1 MKNWMLPVRAVQAVL
16 SIVVLGLM
24 AYGTHSPTPYP
35 ILRQS
40 TLLCSSKIS
49 HHAYILSLCQSI
61 LLTIPT
67 VSSWWATHWRQSSPI
82 EINYLIFAP
91 AWSLLVLAPLILT
104 SLSKFA
110 HVAEKGAVKWALLGV
125 EAMTMLFWLSG
136 FVALGVFL
144 SGRICFGMVRVI
156 STSYFTC
163 QKLR

>member
-24 AYGTHSPTPYP
+24 AY
-35 ILRQS
+35 
-40 TLLCSSKIS
+40 
-49 HHAYILSLCQSI
+49 
-61 LLTIPT
+61 

-144 SGRICFGMVRVI
+144 SGRICFGMVCDVARASTAISAISWVVWSVTFSFGVI
-156 STSYFTC
+156 ALLKERKAVANYASKEVKMH
-163 QKLR
+163 QGV